1 MLPVLAEPS
10 RQKETSSLWEKE
22 YEETCLTLLEKG
34 RICPGQTRS
43 YLSFDDLTRTIGRRS
58 LLFLALLPKR
68 PGWFGDVNALGVTSR
83 GVSLFLKKIQL
94 LADEL
99 KEWQRQQSCVIIT
112 VGSRERGLRLRDGL
126 RDMGV
131 ESSWVE
137 DKITPCLLYTSRCV

>member
-1 MLPVLAEPS
+1 MLRYLFRLYAASGYRRMLAV
-10 RQKETSSLWEKE
+10 
-22 YEETCLTLLEKG
+22 
-34 RICPGQTRS
+34 S
-43 YLSFDDLTRTIGRRS
+43 YTHL
-58 LLFLALLPKR
+58 KR

-126 RDMGV
+126 RDMAV
-131 ESSWVE
+131 SY
-137 DKITPCLLYTSRCV
+137 THLRLLL